1 MRSVLVQIWATLSLG
16 CAVEPLPLDGAWT
29 LDGPGVRGVIRADSG
44 GGCSQGRAEIG
55 LWGYGFGTPG
65 VVGASLVEEAP
76 GEVWAYFPMRT
87 GVGEG
92 EAALRIEGSVGRLPL
107 GARPAEHDVH
117 LRLDEGAPTEAE
129 LDRLAAESRSRLD
142 ASEAEWQAG
151 LFTLRDGEAVVGEVR
166 MRGPD
171 AAPLV
176 AVYDETW
183 LSAGLVEA
191 DRADDG
197 ADLLLAFPVEPN
209 LGGEKALVRINVPS
223 GEVVVPTGPVPDA
236 MDRRLRLVAG
246 EVTTEAR
253 AAGVQAAQAASRQ
266 TEQAQLLRLL
276 PQLARAA
283 RGPGGSCRA
292 PADVD
297 PAWPLLLAGYS
308 ARVLPKGDGCVV
320 EIEASP
326 TQHGRRFR
334 GAVDSGGLIEGSG
347 ATGD

>member
-1 MRSVLVQIWATLSLG
+1 MRSVLVQVWAALGLG
-16 CAVEPLPLDGAWT
+16 CAAEPLPLDGAWT
-29 LDGPGVRGVIRADSG
+29 LDGPNVRGVLRAQVG
-44 GGCSQGRAEIG
+44 GGCTDGRAEIG
-55 LWGYGFGTPG
+55 LWGPGFGTPG
-65 VVGASLVEEAP
+65 VVGTTLVEEAP

-117 LRLDEGAPTEAE
+117 LRLEDGVPAAAE
-129 LDRLAAESRSRLD
+129 LQRLAAESRVRLD
-142 ASEAEWQAG
+142 ASEADWQAG
-151 LFTLRDGEAVVGEVR
+151 LFSLRDGETVVGEVR
-166 MRGPD
+166 LRGPD

-176 AVYDETW
+176 AVYDESW

-191 DRADDG
+191 DRADEG

-223 GEVVVPTGPVPDA
+223 GDVVVPTGPVPDA

-246 EVTTEAR
+246 EVTAEAR
-253 AAGVQAAQAASRQ
+253 AERVKEAQQASRQ
-266 TEQAQLLRLL
+266 AEHAQLLRLL

-283 RGPGGSCRA
+283 RGPDGTCLA

-308 ARVLPKGDGCVV
+308 ARVLPHGDGCVV

-326 TQHGRRFR
+326 PQHGRRFR
-334 GAVDSGGLIEGSG
+334 GAVDSGGLVEGSG
-347 ATGD
+347 ALGG